1 MPKIVKNEYIKL
13 QSFKKALT
21 NWGVSSAV
29 SMVKYWLRSQIKI
42 LNKDDVSSTVF
53 FSAITAVDR
62 TQLSGAIKILVKLL
76 AVLLE

>member
-1 MPKIVKNEYIKL
+1 
-13 QSFKKALT
+13 
-21 NWGVSSAV
+21 
-29 SMVKYWLRSQIKI
+29 MVKYWLRSQIKI